1 MKGVRIS
8 MLYQYF
14 DAQERKLN
22 EEIQSLERLT
32 SAFMHPDDIIR
43 LIELKAKREA
53 LQTVFSD
60 LFKFV
65 IDFDQEHI

>member
-8 MLYQYF
+8 LLYQYF

-22 EEIQSLERLT
+22 EQIQSLERLT
-32 SAFMHPDDIIR
+32 TAYMQSQDIIR
-43 LIELKAKREA
+43 LIELKAKKEA
-53 LQTVFSD
+53 LQTILSD

-65 IDFDQEHI
+65 VDFDEEYK

>member
-1 MKGVRIS
+1 

-22 EEIQSLERLT
+22 EQIQSLERLT
-32 SAFMHPDDIIR
+32 TAFMESSDIIR
-43 LIELKAKREA
+43 LIQLKAKREA

-60 LFKFV
+60 LYKFV
-65 IDFDQEHI
+65 VDFDEEYK

>member
-8 MLYQYF
+8 LLYQYF

-22 EEIQSLERLT
+22 EQIQSLERLT
-32 SAFMHPDDIIR
+32 TAYMQSQDIIR
-43 LIELKAKREA
+43 LIELKAKKEA
-53 LQTVFSD
+53 LQTIFSD

-65 IDFDQEHI
+65 VDFDEEYK